1 MERLLEKPL
10 FSSRYYSSFCLWEL
24 AKRKKKLSRPWFGA
38 KASRSLTPNLW
49 SAANNQM
56 VRGCVHLLNKNNCLW
71 HCDITYKSVVR
82 NLYVVGK
89 VVLGCKKVWNHY
101 YKLPTRLRRFGWI
114 SDTETDYVQLPQG
127 EFLYRTHSNRI
138 LRFVL
143 SVVLATK
150 RTF

>member
-1 MERLLEKPL
+1 
-10 FSSRYYSSFCLWEL
+10 
-24 AKRKKKLSRPWFGA
+24 
-38 KASRSLTPNLW
+38 
-49 SAANNQM
+49 M

-89 VVLGCKKVWNHY
+89 VVLGCKKVGNHY

-138 LRFVL
+138 PSLRSVSRVGHKANILITEVTSANTGQL
-143 SVVLATK
+143 SNCCLSEMQHHIAQTDNAIDALATSPAVSGQSK
-150 RTF
+150 I